1 MRYLFILLVFGLSN
15 PNTEVPVDLIELN
28 HISNDTSQFDQ
39 FIFWKEYPAVG
50 LNRSEFR
57 AVGFL
62 VLDREA
68 NINIIR
74 KNKFCK
80 VGGIKVGSSNV
91 YIVAPLFRESWS
103 KKDPERESARKH
115 WAGNPPN
122 ILQRKTENEEIEAD
136 E

>member
-1 MRYLFILLVFGLSN
+1 MRYLFLLLVFGLSN
-15 PNTEVPVDLIELN
+15 PCREVSVDLIELN

-39 FIFWKEYPAVG
+39 IIFWKEYPAVG

-57 AVGFL
+57 TVGFF
-62 VLDREA
+62 VLDRET

-80 VGGIKVGSSNV
+80 VGGVKIGSSYI
-91 YIVAPLFRESWS
+91 YIVAPLFRETWS
-103 KKDPERESARKH
+103 MTDPERESARKH

-122 ILQRKTENEEIEAD
+122 ILLKNTNWETEED